1 MKLKKF
7 LIIIIILFILTNIT
21 CINATENN
29 THELELNNEKTIEIN
44 KNLQNS
50 IENNELSQNYDNQT
64 QPEILTQNN
73 ENENILSEFLPVNT
87 QITLTINDTKDL
99 ESTGNVTV
107 NMDFSFIAINHN
119 GEFKT
124 HNITIYENNTLLKSL
139 NIGEQNLPE
148 LDLIPETSGSHPEI
162 NYKANLLFNY
172 TVKSNTYLTT
182 SLWGTYS
189 NTLYFEKIKEISTSS
204 INNNIIIDNTISSNE
219 TWTNSIKSLKKAIE
233 LVKNNGTITLDNILL
248 IQDINETIK
257 IIKNVTIKSRNSSIL
272 LTKTQTLL
280 ETIPNIVIT
289 FDNITFTGNNKYIIS
304 NKGKTIFNNCIFK
317 DNSLGLIDNY
327 GELEINNCQ
336 IIDILQF
343 YSDRPTTET
352 GLINNNGKL
361 KITNTIFNNNHY
373 LPYNLP
379 TETTSLKGVIFNKGV
394 SVIDNVNFTNINY
407 RFIYN
412 DGNFKL
418 NNILI
423 ENLITASATATYQT
437 IKNETLN
444 TQYTYSNYRIF
455 RYDKTQMYGGAIY
468 NTNNLNISNS
478 KLQNIQGG
486 SGGAIYNTGN
496 LTIENTTLNKT
507 TSITE
512 YAGGIYNTGKT
523 TINNST
529 ISESKI
535 KSAKNGFPAT
545 YGGGIYN
552 DGTLNINNTLIT
564 KCDSGVKAAG
574 VAIFNNEI
582 MNINNSQI
590 TNHEG
595 KSGLV
600 YDNYKSGIIYN
611 SETSK
616 AIITKSI
623 IKDNSVFETAISG
636 TMAHFGVIK
645 NDGEME
651 ISGIIFDNNKA
662 EYYPLSVNYGAV
674 NIYNTGKITVKY
686 SYLLNT
692 AFRSDSV
699 SFLYNTGGGTCNIN
713 YNFYC
718 LNPSSIIRN
727 ANPNYY
733 FIPTFEDDY
742 YPIKLNQN
750 TNITLNLIL
759 TNGVNTI
766 EFNDWDKLP
775 SQGLNTIINV
785 FNDTTSLFNI
795 TKKLQDKITFN
806 FNHTSTKNNYTIS
819 ANLYNYIITTLVDV
833 GKEFPEMTVTYNNIT
848 YGEGNITFNITVTG
862 NNTPQNGTITII
874 FNNEKTQLQLI
885 NGTCNFTIPE
895 NLKPNT
901 YTVKITYEGN
911 ENYFKLRNNLY
922 NFTIF
927 KIPTNI
933 TATSPEVKI
942 DQNGLLTVY
951 ITPSSAKLT
960 GIIYIDGKKNS
971 LINTQTTTTRALKNI
986 GAGLHNITIIFND
999 DDYYIGG
1006 TVTTWFKV
1014 SLYETNM
1021 TLTSKDI
1028 DAGENVTLNL
1038 TISPGDVRGEAILEI
1053 NGENRTI
1060 FINKT
1065 TTPITLTN
1073 LQNGT
1078 YHVTVYYPGDAKYLP
1093 SNASTTFNVARKST
1107 QLNVTITNNP
1117 DLTGNIIVKTNNTN
1131 CTGSVGVY
1139 INNDPRLTLNLTQG
1153 VVNFTVKFK
1162 RGTNLIYIYYLGDN
1176 YYSFATWNTTIPIEG
1191 KAIITTNQTTITEQN
1206 TGNYIIQLKDTDDN
1220 PYEYTP
1226 ITVEFKNQNYT
1237 ITTNENGIAYYPV
1250 TCKAGTYN
1258 ITITYKN
1265 YTNHDTITVKPSPI
1279 NIDIK
1284 DILAGQTEII
1294 TVTLANNA
1302 TGNITF
1308 TLDNTSYNRTLTN
1321 ASTVLEVP
1329 NLSLGLHNL
1338 TITYSGDKNFINQT
1352 ITQTFYIK
1360 NSISWITLQ
1369 TENTIYGEA
1378 ITVKATVIG
1387 GATGNVTFQI
1397 ANQTQTV
1404 TLTGNTAE
1412 ATFKNITAGDKI
1424 ITAHYN
1430 GDSIYQGSDN
1440 SIKISVARANT
1451 TLEIITSELKVNE
1464 NILITALVNPD
1475 ATGNVTF
1482 RIQGQ
1487 YSPRNRTITDGNSS
1501 WLISPLNSGSYKLI
1515 VIYNGDN
1522 NYNSITHEEILIIN
1536 RIEAKLTIKIG
1547 DVSDGDD
1554 LMVYATLTDINNR
1567 KVTDN
1572 ITLEINGKYYK
1583 IIITNGAGSRNLGEF
1598 KAGKYTYSATYNG
1611 NNVLAMAIADGEFN
1625 VVKSNYKITGNT
1637 DITQYYGAT
1646 KYYKIRLTNNNQ
1658 PVKNEIITVNINK
1671 NTVKIKTDNQ
1681 GYATLKLSLKAGKY
1695 TITSTYK
1702 NIKVSN
1708 KITVK
1713 PTLITKNKKIKKG
1726 KTLTYTAKL
1735 LNKNGKVLKNKKITF
1750 KINGKKYKTKTNKK
1764 GIAKIKVKNLK
1775 VGKYK
1780 ILTTYGKQKNTNT
1793 ITVKK

>member
-107 NMDFSFIAINHN
+107 NMDFSFRAINHN

-148 LDLIPETSGSHPEI
+148 LDLIPETPGSHPEI

-280 ETIPNIVIT
+280 ETTPNIVIT

-379 TETTSLKGVIFNKGV
+379 TETTSLKGVIFNKGET
-394 SVIDNVNFTNINY
+394 VIDNVNFTNINY

-455 RYDKTQMYGGAIY
+455 SYDKTQMHGGAIY

-529 ISESKI
+529 LSESKI

-564 KCDSGVKAAG
+564 KCDSGVNAAG

-600 YDNYKSGIIYN
+600 HDNYKSGIIYN
-611 SETSK
+611 SETAK
-616 AIITKSI
+616 ATITKSI
-623 IKDNSVFETAISG
+623 IKNNTVAPTPYMGNSV
-636 TMAHFGVIK
+636 HFGVIK
-645 NDGEME
+645 NNGEMD
-651 ISGIIFDNNKA
+651 ISGTIFDNNKYFNIF
-662 EYYPLSVNYGAV
+662 ERISPGAV
-674 NIYNTGKITVKY
+674 NIYNTGKLTVKY

-692 AFRSDSV
+692 AFSSKTV
-699 SFLYNTGGGTCNIN
+699 SFLHNVGSATLN

-718 LNPSSIIRN
+718 LTPSTTMQN
-727 ANPNYY
+727 AEPNYY
-733 FIPTFEDDY
+733 FIPAFEDDY
-742 YPIKLNQN
+742 YPISLNEN
-750 TNITLNLIL
+750 TNITLTLGL
-759 TNGVNTI
+759 TNGI
-766 EFNDWDKLP
+766 DKIDFNDWDKLLTP
-775 SQGLNTIINV
+775 GLNATITTINENGEYIN
-785 FNDTTSLFNI
+785 FTTLL
-795 TKKLQDKITFN
+795 KDKYTFN
-806 FNHTSTKNNYTIS
+806 FNYTNTKAIYTIY
-819 ANLYNYIITTLVDV
+819 ANILNYNNTAIVDI

-848 YGEGNITFNITVTG
+848 YNDGNKITFHVKVTG
-862 NNTPQNGTITII
+862 NTTPTGNVTFTY
-874 FNNEKTQLQLI
+874 NNK
-885 NGTCNFTIPE
+885 
-895 NLKPNT
+895 
-901 YTVKITYEGN
+901 KI
-911 ENYFKLRNNLY
+911 
-922 NFTIF
+922 
-927 KIPTNI
+927 
-933 TATSPEVKI
+933 
-942 DQNGLLTVY
+942 
-951 ITPSSAKLT
+951 
-960 GIIYIDGKKNS
+960 
-971 LINTQTTTTRALKNI
+971 
-986 GAGLHNITIIFND
+986 
-999 DDYYIGG
+999 
-1006 TVTTWFKV
+1006 
-1014 SLYETNM
+1014 
-1021 TLTSKDI
+1021 
-1028 DAGENVTLNL
+1028 TLNL
-1038 TISPGDVRGEAILEI
+1038 TDGKCNYTITETLKPDNYTMRIDYNGDDDYFRIIKQYCPFTVHKIRTNVTLSAPEIKIGETGKLTITITPSDAKLYGFLYYTTDYLHERNADTTGSRTFNLNNFPVGTHNLTVIFEEDEYYLGGAFTTFFTVSRYETQLNVTAADVPPGQDNTTVNITINPGDVRGEAIVEI
-1053 NGENRTI
+1053 NGKNETVYLND
-1060 FINKT
+1060 T
-1065 TTPITLTN
+1065 TTRIPVTDLEE
-1073 LQNGT
+1073 GT
-1078 YHVTVYYPGDAKYLP
+1078 YTVTVYYPGDAKYAG
-1093 SNASTTFNVARKST
+1093 SNGTTTFSVARITSRIT
-1107 QLNVTITNNP
+1107 CEISYDEHMNGHVTVNANH
-1117 DLTGNIIVKTNNTN
+1117 NN
-1131 CTGSVGVY
+1131 CTGEVRLY
-1139 INNDPRLTLNLTQG
+1139 INNDDPLKLNLTDG
-1153 VVNFTVKFK
+1153 KANFTAKFK
-1162 RGTNLIYIYYLGDN
+1162 RGVNYIYIYYYGDE
-1176 YYSFATWNTTIPIEG
+1176 YYSFSTWNRTFSIDATPVLSLE
-1191 KAIITTNQTTITEQN
+1191 TQDLRSDN
-1206 TGNYIIQLKDTDDN
+1206 TGYIRINLTDTN
-1220 PYEYTP
+1220 NIPYEYTD
-1226 ITVEFKNQNYT
+1226 
-1237 ITTNENGIAYYPV
+1237 
-1250 TCKAGTYN
+1250 
-1258 ITITYKN
+1258 ITIELN
-1265 YTNHDTITVKPSPI
+1265 
-1279 NIDIK
+1279 
-1284 DILAGQTEII
+1284 
-1294 TVTLANNA
+1294 
-1302 TGNITF
+1302 
-1308 TLDNTSYNRTLTN
+1308 
-1321 ASTVLEVP
+1321 
-1329 NLSLGLHNL
+1329 
-1338 TITYSGDKNFINQT
+1338 NQT
-1352 ITQTFYIK
+1352 ITLKTDENGTVYYPVQLPAGKYSIKATYGNATIIK
-1360 NSISWITLQ
+1360 N
-1369 TENTIYGEA
+1369 
-1378 ITVKATVIG
+1378 ITVKTTTKITVEIPS
-1387 GATGNVTFQI
+1387 I
-1397 ANQTQTV
+1397 NQEEDLMAYV
-1404 TLTGNTAE
+1404 TLTDCNNQ
-1412 ATFKNITAGDKI
+1412 KITGDI
-1424 ITAHYN
+1424 I
-1430 GDSIYQGSDN
+1430 
-1440 SIKISVARANT
+1440 
-1451 TLEIITSELKVNE
+1451 
-1464 NILITALVNPD
+1464 
-1475 ATGNVTF
+1475 
-1482 RIQGQ
+1482 
-1487 YSPRNRTITDGNSS
+1487 
-1501 WLISPLNSGSYKLI
+1501 
-1515 VIYNGDN
+1515 
-1522 NYNSITHEEILIIN
+1522 
-1536 RIEAKLTIKIG
+1536 
-1547 DVSDGDD
+1547 
-1554 LMVYATLTDINNR
+1554 
-1567 KVTDN
+1567 
-1572 ITLEINGKYYK
+1572 LEINGQYYK
-1583 IIITNGAGSRNLGEF
+1583 IIATNGAGSRNLGEM
-1598 KAGKYTYSATYNG
+1598 KAGNYKYNATYIG
-1611 NNVLAMAIADGEFN
+1611 EGLLASSQTTGTFN
-1625 VVKSNYKITGNT
+1625 VAANNYRITGNKNINAYYGANKNYKI
-1637 DITQYYGAT
+1637 Q
-1646 KYYKIRLTNNNQ
+1646 LLNNNK
-1658 PVKNEIITVNINK
+1658 PVKDAIITIKINK
-1671 NTVKIKTDNQ
+1671 NTMQVKTDSQ
-1681 GYATLKLSLKAGKY
+1681 GYATLKLTLKPGKY

-1702 NIKVSN
+1702 NVKATN

-1713 PTLITKNKKIKKG
+1713 KTLITKNKKIKKG

-1735 LNKNGKVLKNKKITF
+1735 LNKNGKKQKNKKITF
-1750 KINGKKYKTKTNKK
+1750 KINGKKYKAKTNKK

-1775 VGKYK
+1775 VGKCK
-1780 ILTTYGKQKNTNT
+1780 IITTYGKQKNTNW

>member
-148 LDLIPETSGSHPEI
+148 LDLIPETPGSHPEI

-280 ETIPNIVIT
+280 ETTPNIVIT

-379 TETTSLKGVIFNKGV
+379 TETTSLKGVIFNKGET
-394 SVIDNVNFTNINY
+394 VIDNVNFTNINY

-455 RYDKTQMYGGAIY
+455 SYDKTQMHGGAIY

-529 ISESKI
+529 LSESKI

-552 DGTLNINNTLIT
+552 NGTLNINNTLIT
-564 KCDSGVKAAG
+564 KCDSGVNAAG

-600 YDNYKSGIIYN
+600 HDNYKSGIIYN
-611 SETSK
+611 SETAK
-616 AIITKSI
+616 ATITKSI
-623 IKDNSVFETAISG
+623 IKNNTVAPTPYMGNSV
-636 TMAHFGVIK
+636 HFGVIK
-645 NDGEME
+645 NNGEMD
-651 ISGIIFDNNKA
+651 ISGTIFDNNKYFDIF
-662 EYYPLSVNYGAV
+662 ERISPGAV
-674 NIYNTGKITVKY
+674 NIYNTGKLTVKY

-692 AFRSDSV
+692 AFSSKTV
-699 SFLYNTGGGTCNIN
+699 SFLHNVGSATLN

-718 LNPSSIIRN
+718 LTPSTTMQN
-727 ANPNYY
+727 AEPNYY
-733 FIPTFEDDY
+733 FIPAFEDDY
-742 YPIKLNQN
+742 YPISLNEN
-750 TNITLNLIL
+750 TNITLTLGL
-759 TNGVNTI
+759 TNGI
-766 EFNDWDKLP
+766 DKIDFNDWDKLLTP
-775 SQGLNTIINV
+775 GLNATITTINENGEYIN
-785 FNDTTSLFNI
+785 FTTLL
-795 TKKLQDKITFN
+795 KDKYTFN
-806 FNHTSTKNNYTIS
+806 FNYTNTKAIYTIY
-819 ANLYNYIITTLVDV
+819 ANILNYKNTAIVDI

-848 YGEGNITFNITVTG
+848 YKDGNQITFNVKVEGNTTPTG
-862 NNTPQNGTITII
+862 NVTFTYNNKKITLNLTDGKCNYTITETLKPDNYTMRIDYNGDDDYFRIIKQYCPFTVHKIRTNVTLSAPEIKIGETGKLTITIAPGDAKLYGYLYYTTDRLHEV
-874 FNNEKTQLQLI
+874 NADTR
-885 NGTCNFTIPE
+885 GTRTL
-895 NLKPNT
+895 NLK
-901 YTVKITYEGN
+901 
-911 ENYFKLRNNLY
+911 
-922 NFTIF
+922 NFPVGTH
-927 KIPTNI
+927 N
-933 TATSPEVKI
+933 
-942 DQNGLLTVY
+942 LTV
-951 ITPSSAKLT
+951 
-960 GIIYIDGKKNS
+960 
-971 LINTQTTTTRALKNI
+971 
-986 GAGLHNITIIFND
+986 IFED
-999 DDYYIGG
+999 DDYYLGG
-1006 TVTTWFKV
+1006 KFTTFFTVSK
-1014 SLYETNM
+1014 YETQ
-1021 TLTSKDI
+1021 I
-1028 DAGENVTLNL
+1028 NVTAADVP
-1038 TISPGDVRGEAILEI
+1038 PGQD
-1053 NGENRTI
+1053 N
-1060 FINKT
+1060 T
-1065 TTPITLTN
+1065 TVNI
-1073 LQNGT
+1073 
-1078 YHVTVYYPGDAKYLP
+1078 YYPGDAKYAP
-1093 SNASTTFNVARKST
+1093 SNGTATFSVARITSKITCEISYDEHM
-1107 QLNVTITNNP
+1107 NGHVTVNANH
-1117 DLTGNIIVKTNNTN
+1117 NN
-1131 CTGSVGVY
+1131 CTGEVRLY
-1139 INNDPRLTLNLTQG
+1139 INNDDPLKLNLTQG
-1153 VVNFTVKFK
+1153 KANFTAKFK
-1162 RGTNLIYIYYLGDN
+1162 RGVNYIYIYYYGDE
-1176 YYSFATWNTTIPIEG
+1176 YYSFSTWNRTFSIDATPVLTLETQNLRSDSTGYVRINLTDTN
-1191 KAIITTNQTTITEQN
+1191 AI
-1206 TGNYIIQLKDTDDN
+1206 
-1220 PYEYTP
+1220 PYEYTD
-1226 ITVEFKNQNYT
+1226 ITIEFNNQ
-1237 ITTNENGIAYYPV
+1237 TTTLKTDENGTIYYPV
-1250 TCKAGTYN
+1250 QLPAGKYSIKATYGN
-1258 ITITYKN
+1258 ATITK
-1265 YTNHDTITVKPSPI
+1265 TITVKTTT
-1279 NIDIK
+1279 K
-1284 DILAGQTEII
+1284 I
-1294 TVTLANNA
+1294 TVE
-1302 TGNITF
+1302 IP
-1308 TLDNTSYNRTLTN
+1308 S
-1321 ASTVLEVP
+1321 
-1329 NLSLGLHNL
+1329 
-1338 TITYSGDKNFINQT
+1338 INQDEDLMA
-1352 ITQTFYIK
+1352 Y
-1360 NSISWITLQ
+1360 
-1369 TENTIYGEA
+1369 
-1378 ITVKATVIG
+1378 
-1387 GATGNVTFQI
+1387 
-1397 ANQTQTV
+1397 V
-1404 TLTGNTAE
+1404 TLTDCNNQ
-1412 ATFKNITAGDKI
+1412 KIT
-1424 ITAHYN
+1424 
-1430 GDSIYQGSDN
+1430 
-1440 SIKISVARANT
+1440 
-1451 TLEIITSELKVNE
+1451 
-1464 NILITALVNPD
+1464 
-1475 ATGNVTF
+1475 
-1482 RIQGQ
+1482 
-1487 YSPRNRTITDGNSS
+1487 
-1501 WLISPLNSGSYKLI
+1501 
-1515 VIYNGDN
+1515 
-1522 NYNSITHEEILIIN
+1522 
-1536 RIEAKLTIKIG
+1536 G
-1547 DVSDGDD
+1547 DV
-1554 LMVYATLTDINNR
+1554 I
-1567 KVTDN
+1567 
-1572 ITLEINGKYYK
+1572 LEINGQYYK
-1583 IIITNGAGSRNLGEF
+1583 IIVTNGAGSRNLGEM
-1598 KAGKYTYSATYNG
+1598 KAGNYNYNATYIG
-1611 NNVLAMAIADGEFN
+1611 EGLLASSQTTGTFN
-1625 VVKSNYKITGNT
+1625 VAANNYRITGNKNINAYYGANKNYKI
-1637 DITQYYGAT
+1637 Q
-1646 KYYKIRLTNNNQ
+1646 LLNNNK
-1658 PVKNEIITVNINK
+1658 PVKDAIITIKINK
-1671 NTVKIKTDNQ
+1671 NTMQVKTDNQ
-1681 GYATLKLSLKAGKY
+1681 GYATLKLTLKPGKY

-1702 NIKVSN
+1702 NVKATN

-1713 PTLITKNKKIKKG
+1713 KTLITKNKKIKKG

-1735 LNKNGKVLKNKKITF
+1735 LNKNGKKLKNKKITF
-1750 KINGKKYKTKTNKK
+1750 KINGKKYKAKTNKK
-1764 GIAKIKVKNLK
+1764 GVAKIKVKNLK
-1775 VGKYK
+1775 KGKYK
-1780 ILTTYGKQKNTNT
+1780 IKTSYGKLKNTNT
-1793 ITVKK
+1793 ITVK